1 MNPEYPKPTLTGPM
15 NEINRFA
22 PKKAKAADI
31 LRMAALLAISC
42 LMLALGACQSAR
54 PLSDRMES
62 KYSLKK
68 RKTSISRLRP
78 QGPERCDVPVQVSER
93 AFRAML
99 DSIEESKGVKYR
111 FGGSSPEGFD
121 CSGFVQYL
129 YNRSFQMMLPR
140 TSTELALVGPIIRK
154 DHLQPGDLVFFAA
167 GADITHVG
175 VYIGNKQFA
184 HASTRAGISVNAL
197 YQSYYNTNFAFGT
210 RVIRVE

>member
-1 MNPEYPKPTLTGPM
+1 M
-15 NEINRFA
+15 NEIVRFA
-22 PKKAKAADI
+22 PQRAKTAGI
-31 LRMAALLAISC
+31 FRTTALIALSC
-42 LMLALGACQSAR
+42 LMLALGACQSVR

-111 FGGSSPEGFD
+111 FGGNSPEGFD

-129 YNRSFQMMLPR
+129 YSQSFQMLLPR
-140 TSTELALVGPIIRK
+140 TSTDLAMLGPIIPR
-154 DHLQPGDLVFFAA
+154 DHLQPGDLVFFTA
-167 GADITHVG
+167 GEEINHVG
-175 VYIGNKQFA
+175 VYLGNQRFA
-184 HASTRAGISVNAL
+184 HASSTVGISINTL
-197 YQSYYNTNFAFGT
+197 FEQYYSAHFAFGT
-210 RVIRVE
+210 RIVRIK